1 VSDRVFLDAN
11 ILVSAAWRS
20 DSGLVTL
27 WALTDIEL
35 LTSAYAILEADRNLA
50 TPEQRTRL
58 YRLIQ
63 RVEIVDEPKSRTLPP
78 GVKLPDKDVPI
89 LLAAIESGAAFL
101 LTGDKDHFGVY
112 FGRVIGGVEVLR
124 PRDYLARRRQSNGD
138 YQQ

>member
-58 YRLIQ
+58 YHLIQ
-63 RVEIVDEPKSRTLPP
+63 RVEIVDEPKSRTLPTINNDRFAVASP
-78 GVKLPDKDVPI
+78 C
-89 LLAAIESGAAFL
+89 
-101 LTGDKDHFGVY
+101 
-112 FGRVIGGVEVLR
+112 
-124 PRDYLARRRQSNGD
+124 
-138 YQQ
+138 